1 MSEER
6 PERFAPTSGRVMGLV
21 GLALFLGVVGIGLF
35 DRDAGIADWVVVL
48 CALLALLVWASMLR
62 PRVSLVG
69 DELELRN
76 MLETVRI
83 PLAAVEEL
91 AVRQLL
97 AVRAGER
104 RYVSPALGKSRRAL
118 RRPAGGGGARAG
130 RTRTSPDRILDVDY
144 ADFVENRIR
153 QRMEDERAGRGIRP
167 GSAEQAALASEVRR
181 TPAWLEVAGVVVLV
195 LALVVT
201 LVV

>member
-1 MSEER
+1 MVLS
-6 PERFAPTSGRVMGLV
+6 
-21 GLALFLGVVGIGLF
+21 LGVVGIGLF
-35 DRDAGIADWVVVL
+35 DRDAGIADSVIAA
-48 CALLALLVWASMLR
+48 CALLALLLWAAMLR
-62 PRVSLVG
+62 PRVSIVG
-69 DELELRN
+69 DDLELRN

-97 AVRAGER
+97 AVRAGDR

-118 RRPAGGGGARAG
+118 RRPVGGGAARAG
-130 RTRTSPDRILDVDY
+130 RTPTSPDRVLDVDY

-153 QRMEDERAGRGIRP
+153 QRMEDARAARGIRP
-167 GSAEQAALASEVRR
+167 GSQEQVALASEVRR
-181 TPAWLEVAGVVVLV
+181 SPAWPEVVGVVVLSV
-195 LALVVT
+195 AVVVT